1 MAFFT
6 ELVQIILNIV
16 WKQTNKQKK
25 KPNTQKKM
33 SGKEKQN
40 WRNQAP

>member
-25 KPNTQKKM
+25 PNTQKKM